1 MGVIDRGLELLG
13 LAGNALGDSRGK
25 ALQTRGGS
33 EEQPSRRFS
42 NVEAKKEVT
51 DRAGAD
57 ALIVLES
64 HHCATHA
71 KKAQPLRPIQKR

>member
-1 MGVIDRGLELLG
+1 MSVIDRGLELLG

-25 ALQTRGGS
+25 ALQAREVQRS

-42 NVEAKKEVT
+42 WAQAKKEVT

-64 HHCATHA
+64 HHCANHTRV
-71 KKAQPLRPIQKR
+71 LSRCI